1 VTLIV
6 HPVPVVVDASV
17 AVDLVGAGD
26 PDLAAAWLTW
36 SDDRR
41 LRLAPVILWPELAN
55 ALLRSRRLPGV
66 LVAELVGAFAAS
78 GIEIADRGAAGVRE
92 AIVLAERHD
101 LTIYD
106 ATYLWL
112 AMDVDGEL
120 ATRDRALVRAATAT
134 GVPLALP

>member
-1 VTLIV
+1 MTLLV

-17 AVDLVGAGD
+17 AVDLVGAGE
-26 PDLAAAWLTW
+26 PDLAAAWRAW
-36 SDDRR
+36 GNERR
-41 LRLAPVILWPELAN
+41 LRIAPVLLWPELAN

-66 LVAELVGAFAAS
+66 LVAELVAAFAAS

-106 ATYLWL
+106 AMYLWL

-120 ATRDRALVRAATAT
+120 ATRDRALVRAATAE

>member
-1 VTLIV
+1 MTLFV

-17 AVDLVGAGD
+17 AVDLVGAGE
-26 PDLAAAWLTW
+26 PDLAAAWRAW
-36 SDDRR
+36 GNERR
-41 LRLAPVILWPELAN
+41 LRIAPVLLWPELAN
-55 ALLRSRRLPGV
+55 ALLRSRRLPAV
-66 LVAELVGAFAAS
+66 LVAELVAAFAAS

-106 ATYLWL
+106 AMYLWL

-120 ATRDRALVRAATAT
+120 ATRDRALVRAATAE

>member
-1 VTLIV
+1 MTLLV
-6 HPVPVVVDASV
+6 HPVPVVVDTSV

-26 PDLAAAWLTW
+26 PDLEAAWRAW
-36 SDDRR
+36 GDERR
-41 LRLAPVILWPELAN
+41 LRLAPAMLWPELAN

-66 LVAELVGAFAAS
+66 LVAELVAAFAAS

-101 LTIYD
+101 LTVYD
-106 ATYLWL
+106 AMYLWL

-120 ATRDRALVRAATAT
+120 ATRDRALVRAANAED
-134 GVPLALP
+134 VPLALT